1 MSTAPSASLMS
12 SLKKYYF
19 VLFSWILPMWLTLQ
33 PQNIELKTS
42 LCPCPFWF
50 WYPTLYAVNP
60 KLAWHRRLTMH
71 TVLALCAHVPN
82 PRCAQKQRALAA
94 FCCSF
99 QQEHMCC
106 SRKEEWK
113 CYSENG
119 SRSLWMLKE
128 ISWVSSWKSVVSE
141 LGSQEEEEETQGKT
155 LRLPAQSPWWRC
167 FSRTSSLT
175 WEATEFPFR
184 TGGKCIGGS
193 SSAWGLVARGCF
205 PDWLLDLKMRP
216 AWLVETVS
224 YRWSSR
230 KVRAWVTGSWMAK
243 RSARKIVELQQ
254 RTQNDV

>member
-1 MSTAPSASLMS
+1 
-12 SLKKYYF
+12 
-19 VLFSWILPMWLTLQ
+19 MWLTLQ

-50 WYPTLYAVNP
+50 WYPTLYTVNP

-155 LRLPAQSPWWRC
+155 LRLPAQRPWWRC

-175 WEATEFPFR
+175 WEATGFPFR
-184 TGGKCIGGS
+184 TGRECISGS